1 MRKHFSVIDSK
12 TGMGLVYSECSYNM
26 ACFELEREADK
37 QGILLVSAKKDGD
50 MMRLE
55 FSNENV
61 FYYDEERGYLL
72 KENVL
77 RDGYI
82 FFTDTEK
89 EVREL

>member
-1 MRKHFSVIDSK
+1 
-12 TGMGLVYSECSYNM
+12 MGLVYSECSYNM